1 MLDSTDNLQ
10 TSRIGIKPV
19 FFVLC
24 TIAMMAYKYNYG
36 IRVILLINNARKSM
50 PGSLRSG
57 LNPDCISYSEST

>member
-24 TIAMMAYKYNYG
+24 TVAMMAYNYG